1 MTIRARAVAAIL
13 ASMTVSV
20 TASVTTS
27 CSAPQPADQKLPP
40 VNPRATSLREGFGTM
55 ERLVEAAK
63 KEGTL
68 TVVGLARNW
77 VGYGEIIDRFSDKYG
92 IKVVSTLPDASSQ
105 QQIDAATRLSG
116 AKDAPDVFDLGL
128 GVAVANAKRF
138 APYRVSGWTD
148 IPDTLKDPK
157 GLWFAAYGGY
167 MSIGYDPRKL
177 PAPASY
183 AALLRPGAQVAL
195 PGDPRRMA
203 SAFSGV
209 MAASLRE
216 GQPDAARGV
225 DLFSRLKKGGMLA
238 RPAQATAVLD
248 WDFMN
253 SAAAARDQKSWQVT
267 IPRGEVL
274 ASYYLQAVNAEA
286 PHPAAARLWM
296 EFLLSDEGQNL
307 FLKAYAR
314 PARMEAMEMRGTV
327 DRDAAARLPAV
338 SGTPVVLTIP
348 QQDKARTYLKTHWT
362 QIAGG

>member
-1 MTIRARAVAAIL
+1 MTIRARAVTAIL
-13 ASMTVSV
+13 ASVTVSV
-20 TASVTTS
+20 TVSVTTS
-27 CSAPQPADQKLPP
+27 CSTPQPTDKKLPP
-40 VNPRATSLREGFGTM
+40 VNPRASSLSEGFGTM
-55 ERLVEAAK
+55 DRLVDAAK

-77 VGYGEIIDRFSDKYG
+77 VGYGEIISRFSDKYG
-92 IKVVSTLPDASSQ
+92 IKVVSSTPDASSR
-105 QQIDAATRLSG
+105 QQIAMAKRLSG
-116 AKDAPDVFDLGL
+116 TKDAPDVFDLSL
-128 GVAVANAKRF
+128 GVAVANAKKF
-138 APYRVSGWTD
+138 APYQVGHWTD

-157 GLWFAAYGGY
+157 GLWYAAYGGY

-177 PAPASY
+177 PAPTSY

-209 MAASLRE
+209 MAASLQG
-216 GQPDAARGV
+216 GQADAARGV
-225 DLFSRLKKGGMLA
+225 DFFSRLKKGGMLS
-238 RPAQATAVLD
+238 RPDHATAVLD

-253 SAAAARDQKSWQVT
+253 SAAAARDQKSWHVT

-274 ASYYLQAVNAEA
+274 ASYYLQAINAEA
-286 PHPAAARLWM
+286 PHPAAARLWE

-307 FLKAYAR
+307 FLRAYAR

-327 DRDAAARLPAV
+327 DRDAAAKLPAA

-348 QQDKARTYLKTHWT
+348 QQDQAKAYLKAHWS
-362 QIAGG
+362 QITGT